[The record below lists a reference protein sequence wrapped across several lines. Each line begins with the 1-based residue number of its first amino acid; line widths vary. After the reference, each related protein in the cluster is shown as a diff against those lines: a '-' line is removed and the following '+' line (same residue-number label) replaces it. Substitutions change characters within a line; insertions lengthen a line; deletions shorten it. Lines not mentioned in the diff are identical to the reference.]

1 MADNSRALHH
11 LVDSIM
17 SVIKRHNME
26 YDLSEVEI
34 IGVMELVKS
43 VFLDEVSEWSRSQ
56 DNDGVE

>member
-1 MADNSRALHH
+1 MADNSRALGH

-43 VFLDEVSEWSRSQ
+43 VFLDEVSIWTRSK